1 MSREAARHAHPAP
14 VRRPRPR
21 RTLALALAWAAGVAA
36 ALALLALAASATA
49 ASGGKAAEAAAV
61 PDAVARRIRQALP
74 ATPIRSIRPAPVAGL
89 YEVVAGRNVLYA
101 EPTGRYLLVGHI
113 YDLATATDVTA
124 ARKAEIA
131 AARRIPQRDLPL
143 AEAGV
148 RYGEGPVRL
157 VVFSDPT
164 CPWCRKLNREV
175 LRGLEGVEVVELMFP
190 IRPGA
195 RPVAEAVLCADDP
208 AATLAAVF
216 DGKRPG
222 KASDACRERVAAGLD
237 AALAAGRRHGVAGT
251 PTLVA
256 PDGRVHEG
264 FLARPQLVAWL
275 RAGDRAR
282 QGADADPRPAA
293 RNQAAGRTS
302 TKEEKR

>member
-1 MSREAARHAHPAP
+1 MSRDAARHIHHHSAP
-14 VRRPRPR
+14 VRRLR
-21 RTLALALAWAAGVAA
+21 RVLPLGLAWGAGIAA
-36 ALALLALAASATA
+36 ALALFALAASATA
-49 ASGGKAAEAAAV
+49 APGGKAAEAARPA
-61 PDAVARRIRQALP
+61 PEAVARRIRQALP

-101 EPTGRYLLVGHI
+101 DPTGRYLLVGHI
-113 YDLATATDVTA
+113 YDLRTATDLTA

-148 RYGEGPVRL
+148 RYGEGPLRL

-164 CPWCRKLNREV
+164 CPWCRKLNRET

-208 AATLAAVF
+208 AAALAAVF
-216 DGKRPG
+216 DGERPG
-222 KASDACRERVAAGLD
+222 EASEACRERVAAGLD

-275 RAGDRAR
+275 RSGDAGR

-293 RNQAAGRTS
+293 RNQAASRK
-302 TKEEKR
+302 KEAKER